1 MYFYR
6 IRSLTLLAV
15 VSLCHGTVQAQEGL
29 AEEFKRSI
37 QSAVNTHP
45 LTLSAARGVE
55 ASGQDEMAAKWQRFP
70 SPTFQ
75 RLVPQG
81 SVSSTSINRLLV
93 EQPLYAGGR
102 IEAGIEAA
110 SNRRV
115 ASQSYYEQVTQ
126 DIAIKLVG
134 AWFDWQRSRH
144 RIEIV
149 NEALDAHR
157 RLKQQIDNRVQEG
170 VSSSTDLALAIAR
183 LGQVMSDLAQAE
195 STLAVARGQLR
206 QLGGDQYDRLVA
218 MDGALSIDIFP
229 KPQPEWETL
238 ALSRDP
244 LVARLMAE
252 RDAADA
258 DIRLKRSQILPTVSV
273 VLEKNYTEN
282 LGYPS
287 QRSWIQV
294 SAQPGAG
301 LSSMSS
307 IGAAVGRKEA
317 SEQAIRN
324 AELELRQNL
333 TMEMASYTAGRDQ
346 SAVVGQISLSS
357 KAVAESYAR
366 QFVAGRK
373 SWLEVLN
380 AVREAMQARLQVLD
394 AKTMMGQSAW
404 RLHLRAYGLGDGP
417 VR

>member
-1 MYFYR
+1 M
-6 IRSLTLLAV
+6 
-15 VSLCHGTVQAQEGL
+15 
-29 AEEFKRSI
+29 
-37 QSAVNTHP
+37 
-45 LTLSAARGVE
+45 TLSAARGAE

-195 STLAVARGQLR
+195 STLAVA
-206 QLGGDQYDRLVA
+206 
-218 MDGALSIDIFP
+218 MDGALSMDTFP

-357 KAVAESYAR
+357 KEVAESYAR

-404 RLHLRAYGLGDGP
+404 RLHLRAYGLSDGP